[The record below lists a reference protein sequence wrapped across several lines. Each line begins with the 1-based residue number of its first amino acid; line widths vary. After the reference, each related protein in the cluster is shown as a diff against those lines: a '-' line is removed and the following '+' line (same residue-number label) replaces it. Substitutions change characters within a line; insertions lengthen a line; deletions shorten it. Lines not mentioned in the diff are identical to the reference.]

1 MSFVIIKKHLAM
13 LKSNKYIYTN
23 SKISKLKR
31 EYVDNFERRI
41 NTYGRNKISIRIW

>member
-1 MSFVIIKKHLAM
+1 M

-31 EYVDNFERRI
+31 EYIDENFILKQFERGDDYI
-41 NTYGRNKISIRIW
+41 QTKSGQKY